1 MNHQLI
7 NTGAGW
13 RCLRCKVA
21 WDQGDD
27 APETCEAADDYGFV
41 TDLAK
46 PADPISFE
54 KSLLQE
60 MSDSVG
66 LSYDD
71 LSKGFVPDSAP
82 PAQSET
88 RWLADMVKDMHERNP
103 HVVDPSTLTDYEKS
117 FLPFRPP
124 TREAP
129 VEPDMRPDA
138 LYTSRPGRTYSRD
151 RNWPLTDP
159 RCSTTA
165 MTKQVAGSH
174 YRGLAIQPTE
184 FCQRNGL
191 DFCIGSILK
200 YLTRW
205 RSKNG
210 IEDLKK
216 ARHFVEIREAFPY
229 HIRQPGHIEITMLEY
244 VSRNNIRPDDAE
256 SLYRL
261 EAYYNADLLR
271 DARAPKHPARA
282 AARVIAEIDA
292 LISRAA

>member
-1 MNHQLI
+1 MNHNLI
-7 NTGAGW
+7 NTGDGW
-13 RCLRCKVA
+13 RCLRCGTN
-21 WDQGDD
+21 WDQGESSDD
-27 APETCEAADDYGFV
+27 SPCDASDDYGFV

-129 VEPDMRPDA
+129 VKAETMA
-138 LYTSRPGRTYSRD
+138 
-151 RNWPLTDP
+151 
-159 RCSTTA
+159 A
-165 MTKQVAGSH
+165 QVGGAH
-174 YRGLAIQPTE
+174 YKTLAIQPTE
-184 FCQRNGL
+184 FCMRNGL

-210 IEDLKK
+210 IEDLRK
-216 ARHFVEIREAFPY
+216 ARHFVEIRESFPW
-229 HIRQPGHIEITMLEY
+229 HIRSAVRIEITMLEY
-244 VSRNNIRPDDAE
+244 VTRNAIRPDDAE

-261 EAYYNADLLR
+261 EAYYNRAGIADQHDR
-271 DARAPKHPARA
+271 GRA

-292 LISRAA
+292 LITRAA